1 MIITKEV
8 EIKPR
13 NHKNFWSEILGYE
26 VGYHDTIMIPISK
39 MPKKSMKLVLCS
51 CDKCSQQFERNL
63 QQVIDQD
70 EHLCKKCSSKLVA
83 KKNSIVQSG
92 KERPW
97 QLGEKHPRWKGNKDE
112 YAIYSG
118 KVHWLTKKLKPI
130 YSQWENFD
138 KIGLCGVEGAYQ
150 LDHKLSIKYGFYNKI
165 PPEII
170 ASVANLEIITWE
182 ENRRKAG
189 TNSIDLWDLL
199 S

>member
-13 NHKNFWSEILGYE
+13 NHKNFWSEIL
-26 VGYHDTIMIPISK
+26 
-39 MPKKSMKLVLCS
+39 VLCS

-63 QQVIDQD
+63 KQVIDQD

-170 ASVANLEIITWE
+170 ASVAN
-182 ENRRKAG
+182 RRKAG